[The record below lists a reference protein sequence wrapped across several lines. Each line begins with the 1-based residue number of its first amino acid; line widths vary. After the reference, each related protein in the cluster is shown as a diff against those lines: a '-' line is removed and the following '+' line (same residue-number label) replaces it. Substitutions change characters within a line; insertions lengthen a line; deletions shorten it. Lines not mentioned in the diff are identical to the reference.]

1 MNFSIGDKILFKKDT
16 LKGKISKIN
25 SAYTV
30 TVLTEHGFEMNV
42 SVKDIV
48 KVNSGTDKAS
58 SYGKGFYSKDFL
70 RQEIKSKK
78 QQKSQGFIKVDL
90 HIELLTPNYHYMD
103 NFEIVQLQLN
113 KCHEKIEKAI
123 NSNVNRI
130 EIVHGIGEG
139 VLKNEV
145 HKILRDYNLRF
156 YLKKDGG
163 STEVF
168 L

>member
-25 SAYTV
+25 SAYKV

-58 SYGKGFYSKDFL
+58 SYGKEFYSKDFL

-78 QQKSQGFIKVDL
+78 QQKSQGFIKIDL